1 MRPSNNARSSLRVM
15 AASFSSPLLRDKGWD
30 FPGGPV
36 VKTSP
41 SNEGGAVPSLVGKL
55 RSHMPLGQK
64 PKTQNRS
71 NIVTNSIK
79 TLKMA
84 HTKKK
89 QKPKKIL
96 AEIFNCND

>member
-1 MRPSNNARSSLRVM
+1 MQPFKNQILVKQHEILLILLPSVWL
-15 AASFSSPLLRDKGWD
+15 D